1 MKCFLVKSY
10 CLSLYG
16 CPLWTL
22 SSSLIETALNKL
34 LRKLWNLPRN
44 SHTSIVHS
52 VARCHSVSNLAFK
65 RFCSLYASALSSS
78 SDLVRIDSSKLLY
91 SFTGFNHIHGCY
103 RDFSSVHE
111 LDIVFYQTNQVYIWF
126 ILSVRKLDH
135 ILIMLII
142 MRFVSIYFSSSLHL
156 CWCV

>member
-22 SSSLIETALNKL
+22 SSSSLKVIETALNKL

-52 VARCHSVSNLAFK
+52 VAKCHSVSNFAFK

-78 SDLVRIDSSKLLY
+78 SDLVRIVYFELLY

-111 LDIVFYQTNQVYIWF
+111 LDIVFF
-126 ILSVRKLDH
+126 IRQ
-135 ILIMLII
+135 I
-142 MRFVSIYFSSSLHL
+142 RSIYGLFSPCENLISYLSCL
-156 CWCV
+156 

>member
-1 MKCFLVKSY
+1 MKI
-10 CLSLYG
+10 
-16 CPLWTL
+16 
-22 SSSLIETALNKL
+22 IETALNKL

-52 VARCHSVSNLAFK
+52 VAKCHSVSNLAFK

-78 SDLVRIDSSKLLY
+78 SDLVRIVYLDSSKLLY

-111 LDIVFYQTNQVYIWF
+111 LDIVFLSDKSGLFMVYF
-126 ILSVRKLDH
+126 LRAKT
-135 ILIMLII
+135 
-142 MRFVSIYFSSSLHL
+142 
-156 CWCV
+156 